1 MADFTDSLIKN
12 IGVHSSSPVM
22 TSVNM
27 GQLGEK
33 LRQARTTT
41 LASLSQAL
49 SKKPEAAAA
58 AATAPNAVNEST
70 TTPTTMQLPA
80 SEKATSQLEINV
92 VEARNLTIADARKAD
107 TYCIVHYEGNT
118 TSTLDKVDDGILP
131 STPLV
136 IKSQVASGAFK
147 AFEIMMSASSPK
159 WMHRVNL

>member
-12 IGVHSSSPVM
+12 IGVHSSSAVM
-22 TSVNM
+22 TSVNI

-33 LRQARTTT
+33 LLQARTST

-49 SKKPEAAAA
+49 AKKYD
-58 AATAPNAVNEST
+58 ATIVND
-70 TTPTTMQLPA
+70 TTMQLPA
-80 SEKATSQLEINV
+80 SEKAASKLEINI

-107 TYCIVHYEGNT
+107 TYCIVHYEGNV
-118 TSTLDKVDDGILP
+118 TSTLDKVEDGILP

-136 IKSQVASGAFK
+136 IGSQVGNGVFR

>member
-27 GQLGEK
+27 GQLGER

-49 SKKPEAAAA
+49 SKKPEAPAVVND
-58 AATAPNAVNEST
+58 TA
-70 TTPTTMQLPA
+70 TMQLPA
-80 SEKATSQLEINV
+80 LKKATGQLEINV
-92 VEARNLTIADARKAD
+92 VEARNLTIADARQAD

-136 IKSQVASGAFK
+136 IESQVDSGAFK